1 MSAKHLMRFFE
12 YFGVLDDT
20 DVVVVVVD
28 DDDDFVIATAVAT

>member
-1 MSAKHLMRFFE
+1 MRFFE